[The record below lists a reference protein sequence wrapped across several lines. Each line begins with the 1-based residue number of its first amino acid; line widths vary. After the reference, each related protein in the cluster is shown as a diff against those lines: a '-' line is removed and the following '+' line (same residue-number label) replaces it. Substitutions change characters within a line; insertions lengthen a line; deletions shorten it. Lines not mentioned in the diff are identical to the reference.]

1 MNVRQLKPVELLRL
15 LNTTGTRVSESRLR
29 RDRERAGY
37 NIGDDKTVDLL
48 KYAAFLALEYD
59 SKKAA
64 PTRTVVDSYE
74 ATKAAARDRAS
85 ESVRAAQEIGELPP
99 VANPERKRRAGESFM
114 YFCLAYFRIVF
125 DKPFSQMHRNV
136 IAKLERV
143 VRNGEIYALVMPRG
157 SGKSTLNKLLVLW
170 AALYGYTEFIMLVAA
185 SGARAQKLLEEL
197 KVWLETNPL
206 LYADFPEV
214 CVAIRKLERVAHRQ
228 KGQRFRGEPT
238 RIEWGATRV
247 VLPAIPGS
255 AASGV
260 VIQCS
265 GMEGS
270 EIRGASFTRFD
281 GRIIRPTHVL
291 VDDPQ
296 TRESAF
302 SPTQCDSR
310 EQIIKA
316 DILGMAG
323 PGEQMAC
330 CITMTVGA
338 DDDLAHRLLDRKRNP
353 EFRGEK
359 YRLLESPPK
368 NVELW
373 ERYREL
379 READLM
385 NDGDGSEAT
394 EFYRLHRE
402 EMDEG
407 AVASWPA
414 RYNPKTEISAIQF
427 AMNLKFRDETAFL
440 SEYQNEPVA
449 KIDESGEGMVDAITI
464 INKSSGYKRGVA
476 PLESQLLTG
485 FIDVHKDLLFW
496 AAVAWERN
504 FSGAVVDW
512 GTYPEQKKLNF
523 QLSEARPTLGDVAK
537 KKAFDARQKIPGLEG
552 ALTGALETLVETL
565 FERGVQ
571 REDGALMRYDRILI
585 DANWGEMTDVVYQ
598 FCRRSRFGAN
608 LLPSHGMGVGASSR
622 AFGDYKAQRGDVV
635 GLHWR
640 VPNAIG
646 KRSTRHAVI
655 DANFWKSFIHGRL
668 ATAPGDPGCLSLNGD
683 PGERGLI
690 ASHLTAEYCVPTV
703 NERTGRR
710 VNEWKLRMRRP
721 DNHWFDCL
729 VGACVGASICGAKL
743 PTTPGET
750 APTRKVR
757 RVSFSELQ
765 QRRRRR

>member
-1 MNVRQLKPVELLRL
+1 MRLLRSGYPSGRL
-15 LNTTGTRVSESRLR
+15 GGWLAPVRKSPAVLR
-29 RDRERAGY
+29 R
-37 NIGDDKTVDLL
+37 
-48 KYAAFLALEYD
+48 
-59 SKKAA
+59 
-64 PTRTVVDSYE
+64 
-74 ATKAAARDRAS
+74 
-85 ESVRAAQEIGELPP
+85 
-99 VANPERKRRAGESFM
+99 RR
-114 YFCLAYFRIVF
+114 R
-125 DKPFSQMHRNV
+125 
-136 IAKLERV
+136 
-143 VRNGEIYALVMPRG
+143 
-157 SGKSTLNKLLVLW
+157 
-170 AALYGYTEFIMLVAA
+170 
-185 SGARAQKLLEEL
+185 
-197 KVWLETNPL
+197 
-206 LYADFPEV
+206 
-214 CVAIRKLERVAHRQ
+214 
-228 KGQRFRGEPT
+228 
-238 RIEWGATRV
+238 
-247 VLPAIPGS
+247 
-255 AASGV
+255 
-260 VIQCS
+260 
-265 GMEGS
+265 
-270 EIRGASFTRFD
+270 
-281 GRIIRPTHVL
+281 
-291 VDDPQ
+291 
-296 TRESAF
+296 
-302 SPTQCDSR
+302 
-310 EQIIKA
+310 
-316 DILGMAG
+316 
-323 PGEQMAC
+323 
-330 CITMTVGA
+330 
-338 DDDLAHRLLDRKRNP
+338 RLLDRKRNP

-359 YRLLESPPK
+359 YRLLESPSK

-373 ERYREL
+373 ERRREL
-379 READLM
+379 REAELI

-407 AVASWPA
+407 AVVSWPA
-414 RYNPKTEISAIQF
+414 RFNDDEISAIQF

-485 FIDVHKDLLFW
+485 FIDVHKDLLYW
-496 AAVAWERN
+496 ASVAWERN
-504 FSGAVVDW
+504 FTGVVVDW

-710 VNEWKLRMRRP
+710 VNEWKLRMKRP

-743 PTTPGET
+743 PTTTGET